1 MNQPAKTNKKN
12 NNQGY
17 SLIEVLLAISIFSI
31 GILGVAALQ
40 ISSTGSTS
48 TASKITDAT
57 YYAEDKLEELIS
69 FDWADPDL
77 DPAGNMHTEAT
88 ADGYTI
94 QWDVTD
100 ADLDA
105 NGTNDSKIIDLT
117 VSHNVFNVGTT
128 SLLYVI
134 AQPE

>member
-1 MNQPAKTNKKN
+1 
-12 NNQGY
+12 
-17 SLIEVLLAISIFSI
+17 
-31 GILGVAALQ
+31 
-40 ISSTGSTS
+40 
-48 TASKITDAT
+48 
-57 YYAEDKLEELIS
+57 
-69 FDWADPDL
+69 
-77 DPAGNMHTEAT
+77 MHTEV

-117 VSHNVFNVGTT
+117 VSHNVFNGGTT

-134 AQPE
+134 AQP